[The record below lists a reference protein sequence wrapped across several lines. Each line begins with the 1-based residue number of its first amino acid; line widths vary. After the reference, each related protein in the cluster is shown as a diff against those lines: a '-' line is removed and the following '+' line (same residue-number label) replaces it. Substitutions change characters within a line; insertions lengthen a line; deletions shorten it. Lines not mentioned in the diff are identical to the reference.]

1 MSLGDQPRFRLAALP
16 TPLQE
21 ATRLRAALGGNRGC
35 PRIFIKR
42 DDLTGLAFGGN
53 KTRKL
58 EYLVADALQHDAT
71 VLVTS
76 GAVQSNHARQ
86 TAAAACV
93 AGLRS
98 VLALTSNT
106 EEPSVQG
113 NLLLD
118 RILGAEVH
126 FIPPDVGGA
135 AESIDK
141 IVADLVHRGERPYL
155 IPVGGS
161 SPIGTF
167 GYVSATLELV
177 TQCVALDIA
186 PRWLYFA
193 SGSRGT
199 QAGLV
204 LGAKMFSA
212 SFGLQ
217 GMAVGHEQPGDI
229 VHALR
234 VVNQAAAL
242 LGVSIQVNADDLLT
256 DPNYVGTGYG
266 IGTPDSREAITL
278 LARQEGILLDPVYTA
293 KAMAGLINHI
303 RRGMIDPAESVV
315 FLHSGGT
322 PGLFAK
328 ADQLDLNI

>member
-21 ATRLRAALGGNRGC
+21 ATRLRAALGGSERC

-58 EYLVADALQHDAT
+58 EYLVADALQQKAT

-98 VLALTSNT
+98 VLALASPTA
-106 EEPSVQG
+106 EPAVQG

-118 RILGAEVH
+118 RMLGAEVH
-126 FIPPDVGGA
+126 FIPTDAGGA
-135 AESIDK
+135 AERIDR
-141 IVADLVHRGERPYL
+141 IVAELAHRGERPYL
-155 IPVGGS
+155 IPGGGS
-161 SPIGTF
+161 SPVGTF
-167 GYVSATLELV
+167 GYVAATLELV
-177 TQCVALDIA
+177 AQCVALDIA
-186 PRWLYFA
+186 PRWLYYA

-217 GMAVGHEQPGDI
+217 GMAVSHEQPGAI
-229 VHALR
+229 GHALEI
-234 VVNQAAAL
+234 VNQAAAL
-242 LGVSIQVNADDLLT
+242 LGVSVEVTADDLLT
-256 DPNYVGTGYG
+256 DPRYVGTGYG
-266 IGTPDSREAITL
+266 IGTPESREAITL

-293 KAMAGLINHI
+293 KALAGLIDHI
-303 RRGMIDPAESVV
+303 RQGAIDPGESVV

-328 ADQLDLNI
+328 ADQLDLST

>member
-21 ATRLRAALGGNRGC
+21 ATRLRAALGGHSRC

-58 EYLVADALQHDAT
+58 EYLVADALQQQAT
-71 VLVTS
+71 VLVTT
-76 GAVQSNHARQ
+76 GAAQSNHARQ

-98 VLALTSNT
+98 VLVLLSDTG
-106 EEPSVQG
+106 EPPVQG

-126 FIPPDVGGA
+126 VIPSDRSA
-135 AESIDK
+135 ARERIDR
-141 IVADLVHRGERPYL
+141 IVADLAHGGERPYW
-155 IPVGGS
+155 IPGGGS
-161 SPIGTF
+161 SPIGAF
-167 GYVSATLELV
+167 GYVAATLELV
-177 TQCVALDIA
+177 TQCVALDVA
-186 PRWLYFA
+186 PRWLYYA

-217 GMAVGHEQPGDI
+217 GIAISPEQPDGI
-229 VHALR
+229 PQAIQ

-242 LGVSIQVNADDLLT
+242 LGAEMQVSVDDLVT
-256 DPNYVGTGYG
+256 NPNYLGTGYG
-266 IGTPDSREAITL
+266 IGTAASREAISL

-293 KAMAGLINHI
+293 KAMAGLIDHI
-303 RRGMIDPAESVV
+303 RRGAIDPAESVI
-315 FLHSGGT
+315 FLHSGGA
-322 PGLFAK
+322 PALFAA
-328 ADQLDLNI
+328 ADHHDLGA